1 MRRAI
6 RLVQTGTIIAGAVWF
21 VGCGGGNVKRDLL
34 TIELEAQQ
42 EQVSQL
48 RELADTL
55 SNTRTQ
61 TLDDLQ
67 NLMDL
72 NSMSSEQITVL
83 EDQEAPTGGSI
94 FDALKRLWP
103 F

>member
-6 RLVQTGTIIAGAVWF
+6 RLVQLGTIIAGAVWF
-21 VGCGGGNVKRDLL
+21 TGCGGSNAKRDLL
-34 TIELEAQQ
+34 SIELEAQQ
-42 EQVSQL
+42 QQVIQL
-48 RELADTL
+48 RALADTL

-67 NLMDL
+67 NMMEL
-72 NSMSSEQITVL
+72 NNMSSEQITVL
-83 EDQEAPTGGSI
+83 EDKEAPTGGSI
-94 FDALKRLWP
+94 IDALKRLWP